1 MLSDMFDQD
10 QIGTSIQTFSIIKTN
25 EVADGFEVLLN
36 IDLNSGYEL
45 EDVKMKITFEDMEA
59 YETKDI
65 QESVKYALG
74 FFH

>member
-25 EVADGFEVLLN
+25 EVAEGFEVLLN

>member
-1 MLSDMFDQD
+1 MFDQD

-25 EVADGFEVLLN
+25 EVAEGFEVLLN

>member
-1 MLSDMFDQD
+1 MSDMFDQD

>member
-25 EVADGFEVLLN
+25 EVAEGFKVLLN

>member
-10 QIGTSIQTFSIIKTN
+10 QLGTSIQTFSIIKTN
-25 EVADGFEVLLN
+25 EVADGFEILLN

>member
-1 MLSDMFDQD
+1 LLSDMFDQD
-10 QIGTSIQTFSIIKTN
+10 QLGTSIQTFSIIKTN
-25 EVADGFEVLLN
+25 EVADGFEILLN